1 MLLSIAYFPP
11 IEYFALLAKY
21 SVNSV
26 QSVRDSILSSF
37 SGQQFISVNSVQ
49 SVRDSIVWLEA
60 CENYQKQSWRNRCR
74 ILSANGPLDLNV
86 PVVHENGTFSLPIKR
101 IRVDYSTPWVLRTER
116 AIESAYCSSP
126 FYIYYRDPL
135 FAILDSHPET
145 LWELDRRL
153 IDFFCAKIGIAPDI
167 RETESFVA
175 GIGTA
180 GLSPATSEECRSAHA
195 ADTDSCLEEGYG
207 SARDK
212 LAVAK
217 CGQSA
222 LAADADSC
230 SEAGVGR
237 VCDESAVAKCGQS
250 ALAADTDSCSEEG
263 YGSARDKLAVAKC
276 GQSALAADA
285 DSCSE
290 AGVGRVCDESA
301 VAKCGQSALA
311 ADTDSCSEGG
321 SGRPVEMTA
330 ARRNDC
336 LTAAE
341 LNCHGEDYRAA
352 IHPKRPNTIMRD
364 LGLEN
369 PYWQVFR
376 DKFGFVPGLSIMDL
390 LFNEGPESI
399 CWLLPTYDRFPRKA

>member
-1 MLLSIAYFPP
+1 M
-11 IEYFALLAKY
+11 
-21 SVNSV
+21 
-26 QSVRDSILSSF
+26 QSVRDSILRPF
-37 SGQQFISVNSVQ
+37 SGQRSISVNSVQ

-126 FYIYYRDPL
+126 FFIYYMDPL

-180 GLSPATSEECRSAHA
+180 GMSPATSEQCR
-195 ADTDSCLEEGYG
+195 
-207 SARDK
+207 
-212 LAVAK
+212 
-217 CGQSA
+217 
-222 LAADADSC
+222 
-230 SEAGVGR
+230 
-237 VCDESAVAKCGQS
+237 S
-250 ALAADTDSCSEEG
+250 ALAADTDSCSGEG
-263 YGSARDKLAVAKC
+263 SGSARDTLAT
-276 GQSALAADA
+276 
-285 DSCSE
+285 SE
-290 AGVGRVCDESA
+290 QCRP
-301 VAKCGQSALA
+301 ALA
-311 ADTDSCSEGG
+311 ADTDSCSGEGYG
-321 SGRPVEMTA
+321 GPVEMTA
-330 ARRNDC
+330 ARRNNC

-341 LNCHGEDYRAA
+341 LNCHSEDYRAA

>member
-26 QSVRDSILSSF
+26 QSVRDSILRPF
-37 SGQQFISVNSVQ
+37 SGQRSISVNSVQ

-126 FYIYYRDPL
+126 FFIYYMDPL

-180 GLSPATSEECRSAHA
+180 GMSPATSEQCR
-195 ADTDSCLEEGYG
+195 
-207 SARDK
+207 
-212 LAVAK
+212 
-217 CGQSA
+217 
-222 LAADADSC
+222 
-230 SEAGVGR
+230 
-237 VCDESAVAKCGQS
+237 S
-250 ALAADTDSCSEEG
+250 ALAADTDSCSGEG
-263 YGSARDKLAVAKC
+263 SGSARDTLAT
-276 GQSALAADA
+276 
-285 DSCSE
+285 SE
-290 AGVGRVCDESA
+290 QCRP
-301 VAKCGQSALA
+301 ALA
-311 ADTDSCSEGG
+311 ADTDSCSGEGYG
-321 SGRPVEMTA
+321 GPVEMTA
-330 ARRNDC
+330 ARRNNC

-341 LNCHGEDYRAA
+341 LNCHSEDYRAA